1 MTKSQVSF
9 CCSFCFFLIFFCS
22 FTMDIFFLDCFNHPF
37 LLLSALLLCRRQTAQ
52 HKTFCL
58 PLLPLSSHP
67 FLPLIL
73 AFCHKLQSESN
84 PPIAT
89 SASERRTED
98 YLCNSTVSDTT
109 GAQQTFFFV
118 PCWRHVYHPEKFGN
132 SKLGFYFCWYKT
144 HQTDGG
150 VLWLVAKVLLGFC
163 VVARALLCR
172 CRCIF
177 NMCVLC
183 VVARVLLCSCVVVL
197 NCF

>member
-1 MTKSQVSF
+1 MRVTCRSDRRWQNLKCHFVALFVSSSSSFTLSQWT
-9 CCSFCFFLIFFCS
+9 FFLA
-22 FTMDIFFLDCFNHPF
+22 CFNHPF

-98 YLCNSTVSDTT
+98 YLCNSTISDTT

-118 PCWRHVYHPEKFGN
+118 PCWRNVYHPEKFGN
-132 SKLGFYFCWYKT
+132 SKLGFYFCWYKM

-150 VLWLVAKVLLGFC
+150 VLWLVAKVLLGVC

-172 CRCIF
+172 CWCI
-177 NMCVLC
+177 
-183 VVARVLLCSCVVVL
+183 L
-197 NCF
+197 NAFF